1 MMVGSMTTL
10 VETRRSE
17 ITAQQRSSTAL
28 LSAGSLVG
36 AIAASSC
43 CLVPLVLFLV
53 GISGAWI
60 SNLTALAPYQP
71 YFLALTLACLVGG
84 FVGVYRKPKAV
95 ACVEGSFCASPAS
108 DRTARIALW
117 SATFLVAAA
126 LFFPYGAKFL
136 L

>member
-1 MMVGSMTTL
+1 MMATRA
-10 VETRRSE
+10 ETNRRS
-17 ITAQQRSSTAL
+17 TMTGQSSSRAL
-28 LSAGSLVG
+28 LSAGSLMG
-36 AIAASSC
+36 AIAAASC
-43 CLVPLVLFLV
+43 CLAPLVLFLL

-71 YFLALTLACLVGG
+71 YFVAFTLACLVAG
-84 FVGVYRKPKAV
+84 FALVYRKPRAE

-117 SATFLVAAA
+117 SATFLVVAA
-126 LFFPYGAKFL
+126 LAFPYAAQFL